1 MRGAPLRL
9 GGSPGLRAWAQE
21 GPVRRARRFSL
32 QVTRGLSRLWRAP
45 LKRQIF
51 SGARGRLRGGVSLLW
66 SPRWRKMEEIEREGE
81 PGFATK
87 TRALAADLPKNA
99 A

>member
-1 MRGAPLRL
+1 MRQHGHAPVAHLFGKQPKLEACMLDEQRRL
-9 GGSPGLRAWAQE
+9 ES
-21 GPVRRARRFSL
+21 F
-32 QVTRGLSRLWRAP
+32 
-45 LKRQIF
+45 
-51 SGARGRLRGGVSLLW
+51 
-66 SPRWRKMEEIEREGE
+66 EIEREGE